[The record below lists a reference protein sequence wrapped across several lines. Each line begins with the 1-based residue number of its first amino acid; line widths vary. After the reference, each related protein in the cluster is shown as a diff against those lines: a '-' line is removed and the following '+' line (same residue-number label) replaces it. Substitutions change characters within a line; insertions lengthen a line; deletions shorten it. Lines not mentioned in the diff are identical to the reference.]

1 MRNLILASFT
11 SLLLAACAMQGAS
24 PQPDAAAIAA
34 AIADPARPAE
44 DVQRDADRKPA
55 DMLVFA
61 GAKVGDRVVDFIPG
75 GGYFTRL
82 FSKVV
87 GADGKVYA
95 AAPNNPDGS
104 APPVA
109 AIASNPAYANVSLIP
124 LAPGTFSTPEPV
136 DIIWTAQ
143 NYHDLHLARLK
154 IDVPL
159 AVKGLFDALKPGG
172 VLIIVDHV
180 AADGSG
186 LDVPDKL
193 HRINMDI
200 VKQEVTA
207 AGFVY
212 EDESPVLRNP
222 ADDHTKGVFD
232 PSLRGHTDQFVFRF
246 RKPG

>member
-1 MRNLILASFT
+1 MQNLILAALI
-11 SLLLAACAMQGAS
+11 SLMLAACTTQGPS
-24 PQPDAAAIAA
+24 IGPDAAAISA

-44 DVQRDADRKPA
+44 DVARDVDRKPG
-55 DMLVFA
+55 DMLAFA
-61 GAKVGDRVVDFIPG
+61 GAKAGDRVVDFIPG
-75 GGYFTRL
+75 SGYFTRL

-95 AAPNNPDGS
+95 AAPTNPDGS
-104 APPVA
+104 APAVA
-109 AIASNPAYANVSLIP
+109 AIAADAVYANVSLIP
-124 LAPGTFSTPEPV
+124 LAPGTFTTPEPV

-154 IDVPL
+154 IDVPQ
-159 AVKGLFDALKPGG
+159 AVKGLFDALRPGG

-180 AADGSG
+180 AADGTG
-186 LDVPDKL
+186 LDMPDKL
-193 HRINMDI
+193 HRISMDI

-212 EDESPVLRNP
+212 EDESRVLRNP
-222 ADDHTKGVFD
+222 EDDHTKGVFD
-232 PSLRGHTDQFVFRF
+232 PSVRGRTDQFVFRF